1 MIQVAIVEDEAESRA
16 RIKECLA
23 FLEETENMA
32 FSVSEFSTGT
42 AFLGSYSQDYD
53 IVFMDIEMPG
63 MDGMECAR
71 ALRKMDTS
79 VVLIF
84 VTNLAQFAITGY
96 EVEALDFILKPINKY
111 SFAMKVKRAVA
122 RTSKRHDE
130 FIAVKTEGETRSVRI
145 ASIKYLEVTG
155 HYVVYHT
162 TEGDITEYITLKD
175 VYGKI
180 NRSYFVYASRS
191 FLVNLRYVTAVNRE
205 TVSLG
210 EDEVLISRP
219 QRRAFLAAVSDYMGG
234 RL

>member
-1 MIQVAIVEDEAESRA
+1 MEDEAESRA

-162 TEGDITEYITLKD
+162 TEGDVTEYITLKD